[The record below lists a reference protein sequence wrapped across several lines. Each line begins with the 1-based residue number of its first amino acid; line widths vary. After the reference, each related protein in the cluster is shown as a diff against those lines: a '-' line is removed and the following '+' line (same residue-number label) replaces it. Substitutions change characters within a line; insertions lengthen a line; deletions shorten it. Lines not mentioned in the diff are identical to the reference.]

1 MVCIHNRVFNM
12 SFVGK
17 EGNWKQTSLRKV
29 FPVFSFVPV
38 YDMEVD
44 VKLSRGIKTT
54 SRKENG

>member
-1 MVCIHNRVFNM
+1 MVCIHNM

-29 FPVFSFVPV
+29 FPVFSFVSV
-38 YDMEVD
+38 YDMEAD

-54 SRKENG
+54 SRKNG